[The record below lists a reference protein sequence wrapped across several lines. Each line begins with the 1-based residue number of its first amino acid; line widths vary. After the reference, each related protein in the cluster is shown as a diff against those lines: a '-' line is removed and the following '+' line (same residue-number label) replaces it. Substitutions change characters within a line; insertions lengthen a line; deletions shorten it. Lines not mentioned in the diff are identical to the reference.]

1 MNAHE
6 EADRLWGE
14 CEPPEDADHE
24 CQALR
29 GRVLELE
36 QAIADAV
43 RMAGY
48 GYPVQQVIQRL
59 TLTRASD

>member
-14 CEPPEDADHE
+14 CELPEDTDHE

-48 GYPVQQVIQRL
+48 GYPMQQVIQRL
-59 TLTRASD
+59 SLAKASD

>member
-14 CEPPEDADHE
+14 CESPEEVDHE

-29 GRVLELE
+29 LRVLELE
-36 QAIADAV
+36 QTIADAC
-43 RMAGY
+43 RMAGR
-48 GYPVQQVIQRL
+48 GYSLKQVVQRL
-59 TLTRASD
+59 NLVCPSD

>member
-14 CEPPEDADHE
+14 CEPSEDTDHE
-24 CQALR
+24 CHALR

-48 GYPVQQVIQRL
+48 GYQMQQVIQRL
-59 TLTRASD
+59 NLTRASD